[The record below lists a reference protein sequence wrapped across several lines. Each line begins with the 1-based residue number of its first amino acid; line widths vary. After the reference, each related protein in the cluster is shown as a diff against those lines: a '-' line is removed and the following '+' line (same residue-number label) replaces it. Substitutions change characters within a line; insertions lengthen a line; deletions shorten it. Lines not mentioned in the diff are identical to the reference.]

1 MRVLVS
7 GSTGLVG
14 SAVVGE
20 LRNSEDEIV
29 RLVRKSTDFGEGEP
43 AQEPADEQV
52 QWDPESGELDAAG
65 LEGLDA
71 VVHLAG
77 QNIAAGRW
85 NADMKRRISES
96 RVEGTKLLCETLA
109 SLDNK
114 PKVLVCA
121 SAIGIYGDRG
131 EAILDESSEPSD
143 SFLANV
149 CRDWESAT
157 KPAREAGIR
166 VVLLRS
172 GVVISSQ
179 RGALEKMLKPFRFCV
194 GGVVGGGQQWWS
206 WIALDDVAGVVR
218 FAIENESLA
227 GPVNTVS
234 PNAVTNRDF
243 TKTLGR
249 ALFRPTIL
257 PLPAFVVR
265 ALMGEMGK
273 ELLLASTLVV
283 PKKLQT
289 AGYKYECPTLKTALK
304 RALDGA

>member
-14 SAVVGE
+14 SAVVRE
-20 LRNSEDEIV
+20 LRESGDEIV
-29 RLVRKSTDFGEGEP
+29 RLVRKSTDFGESEP
-43 AQEPADEQV
+43 ADAPADEQA
-52 QWDPESGELDAAG
+52 QWDPESGEIDAAG
-65 LEGLDA
+65 LKGLDA

-85 NADMKRRISES
+85 DADMKRRISES

-109 SLDNK
+109 ARDNK

-131 EAILDESSEPSD
+131 EALLDESSASAD

-149 CRDWESAT
+149 CRDWEQAT
-157 KPAREAGIR
+157 TPAREAGIR
-166 VVLLRS
+166 VVNLRI
-172 GVVISSQ
+172 GVVISSKG
-179 RGALEKMLKPFRFCV
+179 GALEKMLKPFRFCV
-194 GGVVGGGQQWWS
+194 GGVVGSGQQWWS

-218 FAIENESLA
+218 FVIENESLS

-249 ALFRPTIL
+249 VLFRPTIL

-265 ALMGEMGK
+265 ALMGEMGN

-283 PKKLQT
+283 PKKLQA
-289 AGYKYECPTLKTALK
+289 AGYKYQCPTLKTALK
-304 RALDGA
+304 RALGRA